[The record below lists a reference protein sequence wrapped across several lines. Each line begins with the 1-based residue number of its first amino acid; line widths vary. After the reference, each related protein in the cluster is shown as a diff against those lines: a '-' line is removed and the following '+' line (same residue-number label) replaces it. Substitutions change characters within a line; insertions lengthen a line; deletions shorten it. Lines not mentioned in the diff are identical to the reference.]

1 MKCFDRS
8 GDYLQN
14 LKNKGHTHTQKKIT
28 NIKNN

>member
-1 MKCFDRS
+1 MKCFGRN

-14 LKNKGHTHTQKKIT
+14 LKNRRHIHTQKKIT